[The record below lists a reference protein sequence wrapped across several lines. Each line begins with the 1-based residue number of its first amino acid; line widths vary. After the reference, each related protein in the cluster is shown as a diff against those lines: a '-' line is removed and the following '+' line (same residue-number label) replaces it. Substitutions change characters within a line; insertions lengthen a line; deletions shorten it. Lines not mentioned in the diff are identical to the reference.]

1 MKKTIALALFVFA
14 AALAAYAEICVVP
27 YPAKVVEKEGVL
39 KVAIKGGKPDFDD
52 FKRRAA
58 VQRAALVAAGV
69 NAAPFE

>member
-1 MKKTIALALFVFA
+1 MKKTIALTLFVLA

-39 KVAIKGGKPDFDD
+39 KVAIKGGKPGFDD

-58 VQRAALVAAGV
+58 VQRAALVEAGV